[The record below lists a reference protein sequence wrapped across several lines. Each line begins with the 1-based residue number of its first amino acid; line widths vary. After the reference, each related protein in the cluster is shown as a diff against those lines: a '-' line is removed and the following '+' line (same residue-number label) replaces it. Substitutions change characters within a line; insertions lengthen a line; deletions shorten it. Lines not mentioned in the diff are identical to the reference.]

1 MLPKRSV
8 RGENT
13 SPHEQTSSRQSKC
26 FQTETLKVQC
36 VDRLEILRVNGT
48 YRPRSEKV
56 TLKCWATFSVAI
68 LRVLHETMRLCLFY
82 ILEQK
87 VEAEEKIFLGI
98 LPRGLATV
106 LPDAA
111 DTSVIEPKCIRDG
124 ISNEKQQSQ

>member
-8 RGENT
+8 CGENT
-13 SPHEQTSSRQSKC
+13 SPHEQTGSRQSEC
-26 FQTETLKVQC
+26 FQTETLKVQR
-36 VDRLEILRVNGT
+36 VDRLEILRVNST
-48 YRPRSEKV
+48 YRRRSEKV

-68 LRVLHETMRLCLFY
+68 LRVLHKTMRLSLFY

-87 VEAEEKIFLGI
+87 VEAEEEIFLGV
-98 LPRGLATV
+98 LPRDLATI

-111 DTSVIEPKCIRDG
+111 GTSFIQPKCIGDG